1 MFFCLAS
8 VEIDGRS
15 LLVHSCAAN
24 NSSSMQVLMNVLVKG
39 FTSADDLIAA
49 IFLEITVTH
58 AGVTQKNRRN
68 LGDRRLWVRS
78 TARTE
83 RSSPDKPKKESDD
96 TSSLDLE

>member
-15 LLVHSCAAN
+15 LLVHSCEAN

-49 IFLEITVTH
+49 IFFGDHRDSRWRDPEKQTKFGRSEVVGAIHGSNREIF
-58 AGVTQKNRRN
+58 AG
-68 LGDRRLWVRS
+68 
-78 TARTE
+78 
-83 RSSPDKPKKESDD
+83 
-96 TSSLDLE
+96 